1 MKLLTQTKYTMAR
14 KLPETVVKLLPLMLT
29 ASHNDGHCNSSL
41 IIHNFPSKKVRAST
55 VNGLCS
61 LTAPTYVA

>member
-1 MKLLTQTKYTMAR
+1 MAR

-61 LTAPTYVA
+61 II